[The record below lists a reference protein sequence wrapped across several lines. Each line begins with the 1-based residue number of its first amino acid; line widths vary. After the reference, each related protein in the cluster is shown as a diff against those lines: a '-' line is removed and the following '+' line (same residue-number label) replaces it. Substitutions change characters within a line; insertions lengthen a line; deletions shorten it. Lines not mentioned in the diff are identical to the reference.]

1 MGMRRILYAVLLAA
15 AAATAAGAGEA
26 VRPARRWLYLPTN
39 LYVND
44 NVAKAEALLKRA
56 AAAGYNGVL
65 FTDFKT
71 ATWWTLDDPA
81 RWKRNAQALRRMTRD
96 LGMDLVVC
104 VAPFGYSGGILHHDP
119 NLAAGMPV
127 REAPFVVRGGELV
140 PEPTASIRNGSFEEV
155 RGDAAAGFAF
165 QDGPGV
171 SSFADTAVARA
182 GRVSLRF
189 ENFRAGNEAGNGRI
203 CARVDVRPWQQYR
216 LRVWMKTEALDA
228 DMIQVIA
235 IGNGRTL
242 QHQAPSR
249 PTGGERA
256 GIGSPR
262 GLTTDWIEQS
272 VAFNSLDCT
281 NVSVYAGVWGGRSGR
296 IWWDDLRIDDA
307 PLLNVV
313 RRDSL
318 PLVLAAA
325 DGAALAEGR
334 DVEPIVDPGMGA
346 KPWKGCYDTY
356 HEPPRVRLAAGS
368 RVREG
373 DRVRLS
379 AWHTAIVNDGQVAC
393 SLAEPAVFEV
403 CEREIAH
410 AAAALEPDGW
420 MLSHD
425 EIRTGG
431 WEPAEVAFGSAGRLL
446 AANVKRCIGI
456 ARRAGGGRPVHVW
469 SDMFDPAHNARKD
482 YYLFKGD
489 LAGSWEGLDRDTVVI
504 KWGGGRI
511 ARPGLEFFASRGHR
525 QVIAA
530 FYDGDPA
537 RDRAMWS
544 EASAGVPDVLGA
556 IYTTWRND
564 YASLESFARLWWGAP

>member
-1 MGMRRILYAVLLAA
+1 MGMRRILQAILLAMA
-15 AAATAAGAGEA
+15 VVAAGAGEGT
-26 VRPARRWLYLPTN
+26 RPAKRWLYLSTN

-44 NVAKAEALLKRA
+44 NVAKTEALLKRA

-65 FTDFKT
+65 FTDFKV

-81 RWKRNAQALRRMTRD
+81 RWRRNAQAVRRITRG

-104 VAPFGYSGGILHHDP
+104 VAPFGYAGGMLYHDP

-127 REAPFVVRGGELV
+127 REAPFVARGGELV
-140 PEPTASIRNGSFEEV
+140 PEPTVAIRNGSFEDL
-155 RGDAAAGFAF
+155 RGDAARGFSF
-165 QDGPGV
+165 QDGPGT
-171 SSFADTAVARA
+171 SSFADTTVVRD
-182 GRVSLRF
+182 GRVALRF

-203 CARVDVRPWQQYR
+203 CAKVDVRPWQQYR
-216 LRVWMKTEALDA
+216 LRVWMKTENLDA
-228 DMIQVIA
+228 DMIQLIA

-249 PTGGERA
+249 PTGGERT

-281 NVSVYAGVWGGRSGR
+281 NVSVYAGVWGGRAGR

-307 PLLNVV
+307 PLLNLV

-325 DGAALAEGR
+325 DGAGLAEGR
-334 DVEPIVDPGMGA
+334 DVERVVDPGMGA
-346 KPWKGCYDTY
+346 RPWRGCYDTH
-356 HEPPRVRLAAGS
+356 HEPPRIRLAAGS

-373 DRVRLS
+373 DRVRVS
-379 AWHTAIVNDGQVAC
+379 AWHTAIVNDGQVNC
-393 SLAEPAVFEV
+393 SLAEPAVFEI
-403 CEREIAH
+403 CEHEIAR
-410 AAAALEPDGW
+410 AAGALEPDGW

-446 AANVKRCIGI
+446 AANVKRCVEI
-456 ARRAGGGRPVHVW
+456 ARRAGGGKPVHVW

-482 YYLFKGD
+482 YYLFNGD
-489 LAGSWEGLDRDTVVI
+489 FAGSWEGLDRDVTVI
-504 KWGGGRI
+504 KWGGGRL
-511 ARPGLEFFASRGHR
+511 ARPGLEFFAGRGHR

-537 RDRAMWS
+537 RDRAMWA
-544 EASAGVPDVLGA
+544 EASKGVANIDGA

-564 YASLESFARLWWGAP
+564 YSSLEAFARLWWPAP